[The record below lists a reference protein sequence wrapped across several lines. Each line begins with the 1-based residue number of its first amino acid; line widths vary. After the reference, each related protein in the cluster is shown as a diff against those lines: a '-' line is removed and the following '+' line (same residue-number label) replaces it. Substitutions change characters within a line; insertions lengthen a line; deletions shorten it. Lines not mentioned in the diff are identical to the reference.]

1 MSDKVLRL
9 GFVMGG
15 GVSLGTFSGAALSEA
30 IKQLIVY
37 GKYDS
42 GLRDSAGHPVYKPYS
57 RVEID
62 IFSGASAG
70 AISLA
75 IMLRVL
81 TNHRD
86 KFKLLGYNDYA
97 AMRQVLEN
105 KLLGQFGEAAY
116 QIKMQNSQKF
126 ECLIAAQALQEFQE
140 KIWSKEVDINKLL
153 GTGPNEKDLSN
164 NSGLLDRNVVDEL
177 GRKYIKFENRTGRL
191 DHKLLLAD
199 RVLFACTL
207 SNLNSI
213 SKKHKIPEYGKGD
226 AAFFNALNDT
236 AIDRVHSELR
246 VFDLNFGE
254 VNPATV
260 GYYPLRWLQYHQG
273 EEIQLDNKDEQGI
286 SYAKTIRNLEH
297 NNAWREISATAIAS
311 AAFPFAFEPVV
322 LNRFRHEFAGDWPE
336 ELKHKNKYSFTY
348 FDGGTFNN
356 EPIREGLR
364 LATYIDHINS
374 NIDFER
380 MIVFVD
386 PMVSE
391 METAFSVSVHDNLGS
406 SRSLL
411 TGKTKVG
418 GKSTLMRLISKV
430 PHLIAALLNEARGN
444 ELSNISS
451 VLEQFE
457 KRDNLRNF
465 YKNSLSVPDDAAII
479 QMRNYAMQEL
489 DKIRKKLDL
498 PPNTLLIQHELL
510 RIIEEEKDYFTDKLP
525 LNDKNALIDAMQ
537 QFVYLPK
544 PTEIPTVKY
553 WLYALSAVLL
563 DIAMK
568 LTGKAQN
575 AKIVPIAPFDF
586 YSKSDSYELMRL
598 PGAGI
603 AGFAGFA
610 SLAASNYEV
619 KYGQYTAYR
628 VLRELSISKGRTH
641 EMALPAPF
649 DYTQFGDGMKHYV
662 AKAMMKRIR
671 EIIPYEY
678 STVLPFLEGYL
689 ESGILKFIQ
698 ENIGESNTKR
708 TLEFRIQVPND
719 TAILR
724 GFNSDGSLSKKNS
737 IEPVKL
743 SSGYYLVAQLSYF
756 PAEKRWRGDFV
767 NSEQKLFIDKMRLF
781 DNVPS
786 VAIELPQLSE
796 SDEAFLSPNP
806 MLYADARGHLGISG
820 LSEMKQNNWKLLNE
834 IIALDENLW
843 GKDEIYE
850 VFGKL

>member
-1 MSDKVLRL
+1 
-9 GFVMGG
+9 
-15 GVSLGTFSGAALSEA
+15 
-30 IKQLIVY
+30 
-37 GKYDS
+37 
-42 GLRDSAGHPVYKPYS
+42 
-57 RVEID
+57 
-62 IFSGASAG
+62 
-70 AISLA
+70 
-75 IMLRVL
+75 
-81 TNHRD
+81 
-86 KFKLLGYNDYA
+86 
-97 AMRQVLEN
+97 
-105 KLLGQFGEAAY
+105 
-116 QIKMQNSQKF
+116 
-126 ECLIAAQALQEFQE
+126 
-140 KIWSKEVDINKLL
+140 
-153 GTGPNEKDLSN
+153 
-164 NSGLLDRNVVDEL
+164 
-177 GRKYIKFENRTGRL
+177 
-191 DHKLLLAD
+191 
-199 RVLFACTL
+199 
-207 SNLNSI
+207 
-213 SKKHKIPEYGKGD
+213 
-226 AAFFNALNDT
+226 
-236 AIDRVHSELR
+236 
-246 VFDLNFGE
+246 
-254 VNPATV
+254 
-260 GYYPLRWLQYHQG
+260 
-273 EEIQLDNKDEQGI
+273 
-286 SYAKTIRNLEH
+286 
-297 NNAWREISATAIAS
+297 
-311 AAFPFAFEPVV
+311 
-322 LNRFRHEFAGDWPE
+322 
-336 ELKHKNKYSFTY
+336 
-348 FDGGTFNN
+348 
-356 EPIREGLR
+356 
-364 LATYIDHINS
+364 
-374 NIDFER
+374 
-380 MIVFVD
+380 
-386 PMVSE
+386 MVSE
-391 METAFSVSVHDNLGS
+391 METAFSVSVHDNLVS

-430 PHLIAALLNEARGN
+430 PHLIAALLNEARGK

-479 QMRNYAMQEL
+479 QMRNYAMHEL

-525 LNDKNALIDAMQ
+525 LNDRNALIDAMQ

-544 PTEIPTVKY
+544 PTEIPSVKY

-619 KYGQYTAYR
+619 KYGQYAAYR
-628 VLRELSISKGRTH
+628 VLRELSITIGHAH

-743 SSGYYLVAQLSYF
+743 SSGYYLVALLSYF
-756 PAEKRWRGDFV
+756 PSEKRWRGDFV

-781 DNVPS
+781 DNAPS

-806 MLYADARGHLGISG
+806 ILYADARGHLGISG

-834 IIALDENLW
+834 ITALDENLW